1 MSIATEITR
10 LQGIKTDIRT
20 ALVTQGIAQASSHNM
35 ADFSADILAIQG
47 GSEGVYI
54 TVTCDSA
61 YQGYDIILSANESE
75 LDRKQCPSSSI
86 VNFFVSADNV
96 TLPTTF
102 TISNNHPDYS
112 GIVQVVSASMYGWYE
127 TDLLVERPLVPKLTS
142 NIGDNGKVIRSSI
155 YSNIEAW
162 GAFSQSTTESWTSGN
177 LWLSDSVANEWIGYN
192 FTNPKCVTKF
202 EITVPNTGV
211 SRVKNYKL
219 QASNSGKEGEWK
231 NLYSGA
237 YPNYTDNTVH
247 VHKQTIGKENIANTT
262 KYLYYRILVID
273 TWSLDAN
280 ISISNLQLYGY

>member
-96 TLPTTF
+96 VLPATF
-102 TISNNHPDYS
+102 TISNNHPNYS
-112 GIVQVVSASMYGWYE
+112 GITKIVTASMYGWYE
-127 TDLLVERPLVPKLTS
+127 TELLSVVYLY
-142 NIGDNGKVIRSSI
+142 DNGNKMNTAWKTLVNSSGDSAYDEGTRLKVSNSKLSNDSYAFI
-155 YSNIEAW
+155 YSGEKVS
-162 GAFSQSTTESWTSGN
+162 FSGFSKLKFTSEYLNGNSMWCYILPDESRNGTQIHNLSVIIASLETQEIDITGCQGDYYIYFGTWYSNPTTAVIYK
-177 LWLSDSVANEWIGYN
+177 LWLE
-192 FTNPKCVTKF
+192 
-202 EITVPNTGV
+202 
-211 SRVKNYKL
+211 
-219 QASNSGKEGEWK
+219 
-231 NLYSGA
+231 
-237 YPNYTDNTVH
+237 
-247 VHKQTIGKENIANTT
+247 
-262 KYLYYRILVID
+262 
-273 TWSLDAN
+273 
-280 ISISNLQLYGY
+280 

>member
-10 LQGIKTDIRT
+10 LQGIKTNIRT
-20 ALVTQGIAQASSHNM
+20 ALVTQGIVQASSHNM

-112 GIVQVVSASMYGWYE
+112 GIAIVVSASVYGWYE
-127 TDLLVERPLVPKLTS
+127 TKIATILTLYSKESGFADGYSLEDFVKLGADYIKITDYGAFEVGMNS
-142 NIGDNGKVIRSSI
+142 ISDKKYAYLPINIGDKGYTTIHFATVN
-155 YSNIEAW
+155 NNEAW
-162 GAFSQSTTESWTSGN
+162 YADVGYKNSSVPTESSPFDDSINIKDRSKINVNDISFDITGKTGTIYATFSCSRDQWSKN
-177 LWLSDSVANEWIGYN
+177 KIPIVKLW
-192 FTNPKCVTKF
+192 
-202 EITVPNTGV
+202 
-211 SRVKNYKL
+211 
-219 QASNSGKEGEWK
+219 
-231 NLYSGA
+231 
-237 YPNYTDNTVH
+237 
-247 VHKQTIGKENIANTT
+247 
-262 KYLYYRILVID
+262 ID
-273 TWSLDAN
+273 
-280 ISISNLQLYGY
+280 

>member
-54 TVTCDSA
+54 TVTCESA

-112 GIVQVVSASMYGWYE
+112 GMTQVVSASMYGWYE
-127 TDLLVERPLVPKLTS
+127 IDYMITRTLTLYSRESGFADGYSLDDFVKLYYASITIDSNKDILVT
-142 NIGDNGKVIRSSI
+142 
-155 YSNIEAW
+155 
-162 GAFSQSTTESWTSGN
+162 STTKGKNGYSYIPIDLTGKIFTTLHFSATSVNYG
-177 LWLSDSVANEWIGYN
+177 EIGYKISSAPTDSAPTDQKLQPYPN
-192 FTNPKCVTKF
+192 DGNNKDDLSFNISGMTGILYIVICGSLSSTGTKYTNPINK
-202 EITVPNTGV
+202 I
-211 SRVKNYKL
+211 
-219 QASNSGKEGEWK
+219 W
-231 NLYSGA
+231 
-237 YPNYTDNTVH
+237 
-247 VHKQTIGKENIANTT
+247 
-262 KYLYYRILVID
+262 
-273 TWSLDAN
+273 LD
-280 ISISNLQLYGY
+280 

>member
-10 LQGIKTDIRT
+10 LQGIKTNIRT

-35 ADFSADILAIQG
+35 ADFSADILAIKG

-112 GIVQVVSASMYGWYE
+112 GIVNVVSASIYGWYE
-127 TDLLVERPLVPKLTS
+127 TQMVITLTLYSKESGFADGYSLEDFVNLGADYIKITDYGAFEVGMNSISAEKYAYLPINVGNKGYQTIHFATVNNNEAWYAYVGYKNSSVPTA
-142 NIGDNGKVIRSSI
+142 SSPFDDSI
-155 YSNIEAW
+155 NIEDRSKINVNDISFDITGKTGTIYAT
-162 GAFSQSTTESWTSGN
+162 FSCSRDQWSRKKIPIVK
-177 LWLSDSVANEWIGYN
+177 LWLD
-192 FTNPKCVTKF
+192 
-202 EITVPNTGV
+202 
-211 SRVKNYKL
+211 
-219 QASNSGKEGEWK
+219 
-231 NLYSGA
+231 
-237 YPNYTDNTVH
+237 
-247 VHKQTIGKENIANTT
+247 
-262 KYLYYRILVID
+262 
-273 TWSLDAN
+273 
-280 ISISNLQLYGY
+280 